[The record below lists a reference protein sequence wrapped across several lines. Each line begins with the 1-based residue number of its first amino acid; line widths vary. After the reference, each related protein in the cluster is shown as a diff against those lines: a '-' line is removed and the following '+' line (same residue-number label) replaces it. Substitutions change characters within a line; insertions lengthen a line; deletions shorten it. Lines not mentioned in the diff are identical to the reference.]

1 MSDQYTVTV
10 QKLLSKQTVEKLDT
24 AITKGNMEQLRKQM
38 EKLFT
43 FKNIFNMHDDHLIG
57 LAECIIDIARA
68 EDIDEELDMQEQ
80 YAHNRIQRYQ
90 ERRKKIVKTNQWMKA
105 AGNTDKV
112 KKLDTEYQV
121 WVYESGFQFSMFQM
135 YSMICNI
142 VRLVRE
148 YRKAGA
154 K

>member
-24 AITKGNMEQLRKQM
+24 AILKGNMEQLRKQM

-57 LAECIIDIARA
+57 LAECIIDITRA

-112 KKLDTEYQV
+112 KKLDTNTRY
-121 WVYESGFQFSMFQM
+121 GFMNPVSSFPCFR
-135 YSMICNI
+135 CTP
-142 VRLVRE
+142 
-148 YRKAGA
+148 
-154 K
+154 

>member
-1 MSDQYTVTV
+1 MSDQQTVTV

-68 EDIDEELDMQEQ
+68 
-80 YAHNRIQRYQ
+80 RI
-90 ERRKKIVKTNQWMKA
+90 
-105 AGNTDKV
+105 
-112 KKLDTEYQV
+112 
-121 WVYESGFQFSMFQM
+121 
-135 YSMICNI
+135 
-142 VRLVRE
+142 
-148 YRKAGA
+148 
-154 K
+154 